1 MAYIPYPQAPNT
13 PNGFQVLGQALTQ
26 GAGQIQDSEDRD
38 LKMRQAMQEMTE
50 KRANAILARQEAELR
65 AKQLEQDTRLKTEAD
80 QRAHDFALEAAK
92 GKITS
97 PTLAKDPSL
106 SRRSP
111 APAQPAQQ
119 GAPGQPSAAELT
131 DLGNVQGMSLPAQP
145 VKAGGDATAM
155 MGEALDRQ
163 PVDGGAGRTPYT
175 REELADLALQNRQMT
190 PSEYMTATKADPNDK
205 KHNPALIAKYYGD
218 FLPAVSPL
226 LRRLKND
233 PTVVS
238 DIAYMGEQQGLGQ
251 LEEYQKFID
260 NLKGGQPWNAAT
272 GQRLDLA
279 TKGQAF
285 QQENALRDEY
295 NKKTSTFE
303 TAFTAYK
310 KLSQALE
317 RNNPADAYSAI
328 INYVRT
334 LDPGST
340 VREAEERLARERAS
354 GGPLGAFGQYL
365 SNLKDGRLTDP
376 IRKNL
381 LTAGRGLVGSEYDS
395 YQSVRKDYGGRV
407 DAYNGRGFGL
417 DREAVLGTDY
427 TPQYQQIMGR
437 DIFNPPKPGEAA
449 TAAPATASAPS
460 IAIPAKGNRKALDA
474 PTAADYLKRAGG
486 DRKKA
491 KAMLAKDGYNING

>member
-1 MAYIPYPQAPNT
+1 MAYIPYPQAPT
-13 PNGFQVLGQALTQ
+13 APNGYQVLGQALTQ
-26 GAGQIQDSEDRD
+26 GAGQIQDSQDRD
-38 LKMRQAMQEMTE
+38 LKMRQSMAEMTE

-65 AKQLEQDTRLKTEAD
+65 AKQLEQDTRLKSEAD
-80 QRAHDFALEAAK
+80 QRAHDFAIEAAK
-92 GKITS
+92 GKATS

-106 SRRSP
+106 ARRSP
-111 APAQPAQQ
+111 APVAPTV
-119 GAPGQPSAAELT
+119 PGQPTAAELA
-131 DLGNVQGMSLPAQP
+131 DLSNVQGMNIPAQP

-163 PVDGGAGRTPYT
+163 PMESPEGRTPYD
-175 REELADLALQNRQMT
+175 RQGLADLALQTRQMDAKDYMAAT
-190 PSEYMTATKADPNDK
+190 KPDPSEK
-205 KHNPALIAKYYGD
+205 KHNPALMAQYYGE
-218 FLPAVSPL
+218 FLPMVAPL
-226 LRRLKND
+226 LKRLKND

-238 DIAYMGEQQGLGQ
+238 DIAYMGETQGLGQ

-279 TKGQAF
+279 TKGQTF

-295 NKKTSTFE
+295 NKKTATFE
-303 TAFTAYK
+303 TAFTAFK

-365 SNLKDGRLTDP
+365 SNLKDGTLTDP

-381 LTAGRGLVGSEYDS
+381 LAAGRGLVGAEHDS
-395 YQSVRKDYGGRV
+395 YQQVRKDYGGRV
-407 DAYNGRGFGL
+407 EAYNGRGYGL
-417 DREAVLGTDY
+417 DPEAVLGTDY
-427 TPQYQQIMGR
+427 TPQYQQLMGR
-437 DIFNPPKPGEAA
+437 DIFNPGKPA
-449 TAAPATASAPS
+449 AAPTASPAAPRPPS
-460 IAIPAKGNRKALDA
+460 ASAGIPAKGNRKALG
-474 PTAADYLKRAGG
+474 PETVADYLKRAGG
-486 DRKKA
+486 DRQKA
-491 KAMLAKDGYNING
+491 KQMLAKDGYNING

>member
-1 MAYIPYPQAPNT
+1 MAYNPYPEAPTN
-13 PNGFQVLGQALTQ
+13 PNGYQI
-26 GAGQIQDSEDRD
+26 AGQGILQFGQNLTEEEDR
-38 LKMRQAMQEMTE
+38 QAKLRASMDEMTQ
-50 KRANAILARQEAELR
+50 KRASAILARQEAEVR
-65 AKQLEQDTRLKTEAD
+65 TKQLEQDTKLKAEAD
-80 QRAHDFALEAAK
+80 QRAHDFAIEAAK
-92 GKITS
+92 GKVVS
-97 PTLAKDPSL
+97 PTLANDPSL

-111 APAQPAQQ
+111 APAA
-119 GAPGQPSAAELT
+119 ASSPGGPSAAELA
-131 DLGNVQGMSLPAQP
+131 DLGNVQGMNLPAQP
-145 VKAGGDATAM
+145 VRAGGDATAM
-155 MGEALDRQ
+155 MGAALDNQ
-163 PVDGGAGRTPYT
+163 PTDGQDGRTPYD
-175 REELADLALQNRQMT
+175 RQELADLALQTRQIDAKD
-190 PSEYMTATKADPNDK
+190 YMTATKPDPNDK
-205 KHNPALIAKYYGD
+205 KHNPALIAEYYGT
-218 FLPAVSPL
+218 FLPAVAPL
-226 LRRLKND
+226 LKRLKKD

-295 NKKTSTFE
+295 NKKTATFE
-303 TAFTAYK
+303 TAFTAYR

-365 SNLKDGRLTDP
+365 SNLKSGQLTDP
-376 IRKNL
+376 VRKNL
-381 LTAGRGLVGSEYDS
+381 AEAGRGLVGAEYDT
-395 YQSVRKDYGGRV
+395 YQQVRKDYGGRV
-407 DAYNGRGFGL
+407 QSYNDRGFGI
-417 DREAVLGTDY
+417 DSEAVLGTDY
-427 TPQYQQIMGR
+427 TPQYQQLMGR
-437 DIFNPPKPGEAA
+437 DIFNPPKPG
-449 TAAPATASAPS
+449 APASASPAASSAPS
-460 IAIPAKGNRKALDA
+460 AVIPAKGNRKALDKDI
-474 PTAADYLKRAGG
+474 AADYLKRAGG